1 MKRAISLL
9 LAALLL
15 ALTACGSGG
24 TEDTGGTVQPG
35 VTDNAAAGQVQ
46 PGTPEQEEQEEPE
59 DADESAFAPGSVS
72 GGVYTNEFAGIGC
85 TLDDSWVFYTREQ
98 MAELNGVLA
107 DGADSEDTRA
117 MLSGE
122 SDSLDMYAVSTDG
135 LMTINVVFQNLG
147 LLSGATVSVQEYVE
161 LAAEKLT
168 ETLTGYGYKNV
179 EVQVSAAD
187 FAGQKSC
194 PAITVVIDRDG
205 TPLYEQIMCLK
216 AENYIYCV
224 TLCSLTEDVT
234 EQMAALFY
242 GL

>member
-1 MKRAISLL
+1 MKKCI
-9 LAALLL
+9 LAATVLALLL
-15 ALTACGSGG
+15 TASACGTSAPAPESGTLTPSG
-24 TEDTGGTVQPG
+24 E
-35 VTDNAAAGQVQ
+35 NRAAGEVTITPAPQENDGAAGALAGGSYRN
-46 PGTPEQEEQEEPE
+46 GT
-59 DADESAFAPGSVS
+59 AHLR
-72 GGVYTNEFAGIGC
+72 C
-85 TLDDSWVFYTREQ
+85 TLDESWLLYNEAQ
-98 MAELNGVLA
+98 LSELNGVVAESGAGALA
-107 DGADSEDTRA
+107 ENGNAVY
-117 MLSGE
+117 
-122 SDSLDMYAVSTDG
+122 DMYAVSTDG

-147 LLSGATVSVQEYVE
+147 LLSGATVSAQEYVE